1 MKNYLGLSIHPW
13 WINGE
18 LNKLRQ
24 ELDSI
29 RTAGADYCEL
39 VIHALDVVAGGHLVS
54 SRVDAVHKLMREY
67 EFAYTLHL
75 PYELN
80 LLCPNTAH
88 LYEKIFRASID
99 FAKEVDIGLI
109 VYHAGITAKKDTLLQ
124 EVKIIQD
131 LAIQAGDIKI
141 CMENG
146 PFYRAGDYSAGI
158 TADTMLDF
166 CGKVNLPN
174 FLLTYD
180 IGHGF
185 LQLGGDA
192 QELLRDLRKLLPCI
206 GHIHL
211 HDNFGISLPMAQYD
225 YNHRI
230 ACGAADIHL
239 PLGWGSIPIPEVL
252 NILTAYNG
260 IINLEI
266 EKRFADQYASS
277 LEIVRTYG

>member
-1 MKNYLGLSIHPW
+1 
-13 WINGE
+13 

-29 RTAGADYCEL
+29 KAAGADYCEL
-39 VIHALDVVAGGHLVS
+39 VIHALDVVIGGHLVS
-54 SRVDAVHKLMREY
+54 SRVNAVHKLMREY

-80 LLCPNTAH
+80 LLCPDAAP
-88 LYEKIFRASID
+88 LYEKTFRASID
-99 FAKEVDIGLI
+99 FAKEVGIGLI
-109 VYHAGITAKKDTLLQ
+109 VYHAGITAKKDTVQ
-124 EVKIIQD
+124 REVKIIQD
-131 LAIQAGDIKI
+131 LAVHAGDIKL

-146 PFYRAGDYSAGI
+146 PFYQAGDYSAGI
-158 TADTMLDF
+158 TADAMLDI
-166 CGKVNLPN
+166 CRKVNLPN

-192 QELLRDLRKLLPCI
+192 QALLRDLRKLLPCI

-211 HDNFGISLPMAQYD
+211 HDNLGISLPMTRHD
-225 YNHRI
+225 YSHRI

-239 PLGWGSIPIPEVL
+239 PLGWGSIPILEVL
-252 NILTAYNG
+252 HILTAYNG

>member
-1 MKNYLGLSIHPW
+1 LS
-13 WINGE
+13 
-18 LNKLRQ
+18 KLRQ

-29 RTAGADYCEL
+29 RIAGADCCEL
-39 VIHALDVVAGGHLVS
+39 VIHALDVVVGGRLVS
-54 SRVDAVHKLMREY
+54 SRVNTVHKLMREY
-67 EFAYTLHL
+67 KFIYTLHL

-80 LLCPNTAH
+80 LLCPDAAH
-88 LYEKIFRASID
+88 LYKKIFQASIA
-99 FAKEVDIGLI
+99 FAKEVGIELI
-109 VYHAGITAKKDTLLQ
+109 VYHAGITAKKDMILREVSLL
-124 EVKIIQD
+124 QD
-131 LAIQAGDIKI
+131 LAAQAGNIKL

-146 PFYRAGDYSAGI
+146 PFYQTGEYSAGI

-166 CGKVNLPN
+166 CKKVNMPN

-185 LQLGGDA
+185 LRLEGDA
-192 QELLRDLRKLLPCI
+192 QLLLRDIQKLLLYI

-211 HDNFGISLPMAQYD
+211 HDNFGIPLPMAQYD

-230 ACGAADIHL
+230 TCGAADIHL
-239 PLGWGSIPIPEVL
+239 PLGWGSIPIQEIL
-252 NILTAYNG
+252 NILTPYNG

-277 LEIVRTYG
+277 LEIVRAYGDKASVPDTC